1 MKIKL
6 LLPVMAGS
14 LLVFASA
21 AFGASPAGMDDGPA
35 GMSNGQAINKMQ
47 MAALQQQADE
57 ASRPQGGKPSKTG
70 LVLMPQYYYTH
81 NASKT
86 MNVSD
91 GMGGKMKV
99 GGGHASGAGITAIAT
114 KEINKTFALSLIYSF
129 VDMEYKGGAMH
140 PNSVPGLDVKD
151 RLNVISNTV
160 GVSAGIDLDRA
171 GRFTFTVTQSFDEF
185 QGSRRTYI
193 NGVQLPGKTSMDN
206 FSDRLTSLLGWY
218 EIDVP
223 LTESVILTPF
233 IGWRSMYAHV
243 DNTMGDDPDSSSAY
257 AWTHLVGGGL
267 KAGWHKD
274 FLGLHVSGAINY
286 RASHDDV
293 SSFGTRATEPN
304 VFLAGYNTTL
314 DRTAVA
320 FGAGASYV
328 IPGFGVVLA
337 DWNGLFSANANA
349 QMVSLGLVIPF

>member
-1 MKIKL
+1 
-6 LLPVMAGS
+6 
-14 LLVFASA
+14 
-21 AFGASPAGMDDGPA
+21 MDR
-35 GMSNGQAINKMQ
+35 GQDVKMQ
-47 MAALQQQADE
+47 TAALQQQADE

-81 NASKT
+81 NDSKT
-86 MNVSD
+86 MNISD

-114 KEINKTFALSLIYSF
+114 KEINRTLALSLIYSF

-140 PNSVPGLDVKD
+140 PDSVPGLDVKD
-151 RLNVISNTV
+151 RLNVISNTI
-160 GVSAGIDLDRA
+160 GLGAAIDLDSA
-171 GRFTFTVTQSFDEF
+171 GRFTFSVTQSFDEF
-185 QGSRRTYI
+185 QGSRRTYM
-193 NGVQLPGKTSMDN
+193 NGAQIHKTSMDN

-223 LTESVILTPF
+223 LTDSVILTPF

-243 DNTMGDDPDSSSAY
+243 DNTLGDDPDSGNAY

-274 FLGLHVSGAINY
+274 FLGLHVSGAVNY

-293 SSFGTRATEPN
+293 SSFGTRATEPG
-304 VFLAGYNTTL
+304 VFMAGYNTTL

-328 IPGFGVVLA
+328 IPGFGVILA
-337 DWNGLFSANANA
+337 DWNWLFSSNANA